1 MYRHRG
7 GKCGQLL
14 DLAVLAQ
21 SDVVKDHCDHSLFR
35 LVKTAANPCLD
46 LVRIEVLAAPGKAY
60 PERHRVVFTPR
71 GGVASRSRATNEQ
84 GRHLA
89 GMTTCWAR

>member
-1 MYRHRG
+1 ME

-21 SDVVKDHCDHSLFR
+21 PDVVKDHCDHA
-35 LVKTAANPCLD
+35 LVQLIKTGVNPCLD
-46 LVRIEVLAAPGKAY
+46 LVTTEVLAAPGKAY
-60 PERHRVVFTPR
+60 PERHRVVLTPR
-71 GGVASRSRATNEQ
+71 RGGIASRSRATHGQ